1 MKDWRQELQNEMY
14 KRSDITDKF
23 NSYLNESFKLMLFQR
38 YLYHIY
44 LKKILCLKM
53 ICYCFI
59 TVISQEFSVT
69 ESTDA
74 EDSCLSDNMQAD
86 LETAIHFDADL
97 KQTPSETSNIWFFFW
112 NKGEDHACLHMC
124 VDERD
129 LNLWKSENF
138 PDKMWGCS
146 YLKKKKKNLEWG
158 KMNYIWIIR
167 KEPKIH
173 NKIGLIFVPCGRL
186 PCLCYACV

>member
-97 KQTPSETSNIWFFFW
+97 KQTPSETSNI
-112 NKGEDHACLHMC
+112 
-124 VDERD
+124 
-129 LNLWKSENF
+129 
-138 PDKMWGCS
+138 
-146 YLKKKKKNLEWG
+146 
-158 KMNYIWIIR
+158 
-167 KEPKIH
+167 
-173 NKIGLIFVPCGRL
+173 
-186 PCLCYACV
+186 